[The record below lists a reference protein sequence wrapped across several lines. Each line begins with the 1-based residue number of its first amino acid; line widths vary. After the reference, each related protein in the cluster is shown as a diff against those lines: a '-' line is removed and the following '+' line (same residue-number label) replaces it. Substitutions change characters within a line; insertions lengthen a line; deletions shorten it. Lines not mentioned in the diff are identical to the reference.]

1 MSKKDKFSK
10 FIKVYNLIMSNFW
23 LLLTTTLVGFLI
35 GYFVDKK
42 FPTEKNVWII
52 LITVGFF
59 LIGAFN
65 FFYRIIKQSIELS
78 EEEKAKKNV

>member
-1 MSKKDKFSK
+1 MNKKDKFSK
-10 FIKVYNLIMSNFW
+10 FLKIYNLIMSNFW

-35 GYFVDKK
+35 GYFVNKK
-42 FPTEKNVWII
+42 FQTEKNVWII